1 MKKIN
6 YLISILFCL
15 NLLSGC
21 AGYEPI
27 FGSSN
32 LQFKILEYEI
42 KGDDEIGSKLYSKL
56 NNLSKTQK
64 EFSDFTPISLDIN
77 SVKNKEEM
85 SKDTT
90 GKTIEYKITIST
102 SVEVKNYKTN
112 NIILNQTFNS
122 SILYKVQEQY
132 SETVKV
138 ESRSTEELIQKIYS
152 EILINLSEKISKQ

>member
-42 KGDDEIGSKLYSKL
+42 KGDEEIGNKLYSKL

-85 SKDTT
+85 SKDTS

-138 ESRSTEELIQKIYS
+138 ENRSTEEIIQKIYS
-152 EILINLSEKISKQ
+152 EILINLSEKISKR

>member
-42 KGDDEIGSKLYSKL
+42 KGNEEIGNKLYSKL

-64 EFSDFTPISLDIN
+64 EFSDFTLISVNIN

-85 SKDTT
+85 SKDTS

-122 SILYKVQEQY
+122 SILYRVQEQY
-132 SETVKV
+132 SETVKI
-138 ESRSTEELIQKIYS
+138 ENRSTEELVQKIYR
-152 EILINLSEKISKQ
+152 EILVNLSEKISKQ

>member
-42 KGDDEIGSKLYSKL
+42 KGDEEIGNKLYSKL

-85 SKDTT
+85 SKDTS

-102 SVEVKNYKTN
+102 SVEIKNYKTN

-138 ESRSTEELIQKIYS
+138 ENRSTEELIQKIYS
-152 EILINLSEKISKQ
+152 EILINLSEKISKR

>member
-42 KGDDEIGSKLYSKL
+42 KGDEEIGNKLYSKL

-152 EILINLSEKISKQ
+152 EILINLSEKISKR

>member
-42 KGDDEIGSKLYSKL
+42 KGDEEIGNKLYSKL

-85 SKDTT
+85 SANTS

-122 SILYKVQEQY
+122 SVLYKVQKQY

-152 EILINLSEKISKQ
+152 EILINLSEKISKR

>member
-42 KGDDEIGSKLYSKL
+42 KGDEEIGNKLYSKL

>member
-42 KGDDEIGSKLYSKL
+42 KGNEEIGNKLYSKL

-85 SKDTT
+85 SKDTS

-138 ESRSTEELIQKIYS
+138 ENRSTEEIIQKIYS
-152 EILINLSEKISKQ
+152 EILINLSEKISKR

>member
-42 KGDDEIGSKLYSKL
+42 KGDEEIGNKLYSKL

-85 SKDTT
+85 SKDTS

-138 ESRSTEELIQKIYS
+138 ENRSTEELIQKIYS
-152 EILINLSEKISKQ
+152 EILINLSEKISKR

>member
-6 YLISILFCL
+6 YLISILLCL
-15 NLLSGC
+15 NLLNGC
-21 AGYEPI
+21 AGYKPI

-32 LQFKILEYEI
+32 LQFKISEYDI
-42 KGDDEIGSKLYSKL
+42 KGNEEVGNKLYSKL

-64 EFSDFTPISLDIN
+64 EFLDFIPISLNIN

-85 SKDTT
+85 SADTS

-102 SVEVKNYKTN
+102 SVEVKNYTTN

-122 SILYKVQEQY
+122 SILYRVQEQY
-132 SETVKV
+132 SETVKM
-138 ESRSTEELIQKIYS
+138 ENRSTGELIQKIYR

>member
-42 KGDDEIGSKLYSKL
+42 KGNEEIGNKLYSKL

-64 EFSDFTPISLDIN
+64 EFSDFTLISLNIN

-85 SKDTT
+85 SADTS

-102 SVEVKNYKTN
+102 SVEVKNYTTN

-122 SILYKVQEQY
+122 SILYRVQEQY
-132 SETVKV
+132 SETVKI
-138 ESRSTEELIQKIYS
+138 EKRSTEELVQKIYR
-152 EILINLSEKISKQ
+152 EILVNLSEKISKQ